1 MGDCPYMFHPY
12 PMLPCGYFPEFQHM
26 YTIHSHS
33 LFMQLVRGS
42 FSNNDN
48 FSSMKNR
55 VKFALRSSLA
65 LRPTLRWL
73 GFLSEHTELL
83 ELLRENPRLA
93 MKPHRPYLTKSMSI
107 KERVGIL
114 MSHYRLTKRLLH
126 DRLYRQLLTGHTVPL
141 AKLTGKDG
149 KPYTISLTRY
159 LKFDREG
166 ELSLLFT
173 DQDRTRLA
181 IITFVLY
188 EYKGVP
194 AILIAGLQ
202 GPDVGCPH
210 DVIKHATKDFH
221 GIFPKKLAM
230 EALMTLSNMLGITH
244 IHAISKE
251 AHIYNLWRYR
261 DRLKQF
267 GADYNPFWK
276 ELGGTPINDDL
287 YQLPNAIYHKPI
299 ELVESKKR
307 AEHRRR
313 HAMIAEMR
321 AQIHKLAA

>member
-1 MGDCPYMFHPY
+1 
-12 PMLPCGYFPEFQHM
+12 
-26 YTIHSHS
+26 
-33 LFMQLVRGS
+33 MQLVRGS
-42 FSNNDN
+42 FSNNDD

-55 VKFALRSSLA
+55 VKFALRGSLA

-73 GFLSEHTELL
+73 QFLSEHVELL
-83 ELLRENPRLA
+83 ELLRAHPRLA

-107 KERVGIL
+107 MDRVGIL
-114 MSHYRLTKRLLH
+114 MSHYRLIKSLLH
-126 DRLYRQLLTGHTVPL
+126 YKLYRQLMTGQTIQL
-141 AKLTGKDG
+141 AQLTGKDG
-149 KPYTISLTRY
+149 RPYMVKLTRY

-166 ELSLLFT
+166 ELSLLVT

-181 IITFVLY
+181 IVTFVLY
-188 EYKGVP
+188 EYQGMP

-202 GPDVGCPH
+202 GSDIGCPH
-210 DVIKHATKDFH
+210 ETIKHTTKDFH

-230 EALMTLSNMLGITH
+230 EALMTLSNMLGINH

-261 DRLKQF
+261 KQLKQF
-267 GADYNPFWK
+267 GADYNSFWK
-276 ELGGTPINDDL
+276 ELGGTPVNDDL
-287 YQLPNAIYHKPI
+287 YRLPGAIYHKPI

-313 HAMIAEMR
+313 HAMLADLQ
-321 AQIHKLAA
+321 AQIYSLAA